1 MLLNDKIGFC
11 RIWQRVSVYT
21 NSVTNDI
28 PYTDEESYIE
38 KVHVPSNSHESN
50 TYFLCWKV
58 YPKAQPFMPIKA
70 TTVRTT
76 GSIWKNIVYR
86 TILCTKLTA
95 AAR

>member
-1 MLLNDKIGFC
+1 MNDKIGFC

-28 PYTDEESYIE
+28 PYTDEESHIE
-38 KVHVPSNSHESN
+38 KVRVPSNSHECKHLFPLLEGLS
-50 TYFLCWKV
+50 KG
-58 YPKAQPFMPIKA
+58 
-70 TTVRTT
+70 TTVYADKDYDSATT
-76 GSIWKNIVYR
+76 GSTWKNIVYR